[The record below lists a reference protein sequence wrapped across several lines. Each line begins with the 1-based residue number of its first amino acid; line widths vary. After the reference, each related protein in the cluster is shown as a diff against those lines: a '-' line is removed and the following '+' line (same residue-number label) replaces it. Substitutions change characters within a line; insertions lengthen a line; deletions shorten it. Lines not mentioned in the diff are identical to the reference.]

1 MKKVWIHNE
10 KIVLLDPNLKQFI
23 FLHIITLS
31 PTVAPLFMKLE
42 NVLGDIER
50 TSVSLNNF
58 IGIRDCV
65 ITADFLNV
73 N

>member
-1 MKKVWIHNE
+1 MRKLYYWT
-10 KIVLLDPNLKQFI
+10 LTSSSLF